1 MYIYT
6 FTYTYLVP
14 PPSHLMNNTSTS
26 TSTTTTI
33 HIGSMEL
40 VVIVDHSNN
49 TITMN
54 SKDIMT
60 CLNNL
65 GKEMQQL
72 REQNDKIA
80 LLASNALSK
89 LPRNEV
95 ALMLLQFRDSL

>member
-1 MYIYT
+1 LNFCLLLQCIYIHII
-6 FTYTYLVP
+6 VP
-14 PPSHLMNNTSTS
+14 LPSHSMNNTS
-26 TSTTTTI
+26 TTTI

-40 VVIVDHSNN
+40 LVTVDHSNN

-54 SKDIMT
+54 SQDIMT
-60 CLNNL
+60 CLDNL

-72 REQNDKIA
+72 REQKDKVA

-95 ALMLLQFRDSL
+95 ASILLQFRDSL